1 MKKSNYFTKKDV
13 FKFIIS
19 LLAVMAAGAIGGA
32 SFKTFLASNG
42 IISTGFSGLSQI
54 INALLSD
61 IVYIPTTVIYI
72 FFNVII
78 YLFAFKVFGWKFI
91 TLSLAGTVTYI
102 LAMQFGYIE
111 ALANASTEKLLFAV
125 VGGMVSGATV
135 GFALRMGGSTGGT
148 DVAGAVINKKF
159 PNIKPG
165 FGMLIVNVTVL
176 VLSSITAGIQTG
188 LYALVIAVIN
198 AITTNMVVSN
208 SKRVVAFY
216 IICDKDEE
224 VANAILEK
232 YHRGVTRLDA
242 QGMFSKKDKSLLL
255 CLLPYENSSDVK
267 KLIKIIDENAFVFSE
282 HVDETLGDGNFL
294 KEVSV
299 FKNKV
304 KNAKSIMKNKNKY
317 SRIVRVKKLG
327 YPKRKTRFYLGK

>member
-1 MKKSNYFTKKDV
+1 MKSTKFFTRKEV
-13 FKFIIS
+13 FKFVIS
-19 LLAVMAAGAIGGA
+19 LFAVMVAGAIGGA

-54 INALLSD
+54 INRLLQN
-61 IVYIPTTVIYI
+61 VVAIPTSVIYL

-78 YLFAFKVFGWKFI
+78 YIFAFKEFGWKFI
-91 TLSLAGTVTYI
+91 VLSLAGTATYI

-111 ALANASTEKLLFAV
+111 ALANAEAEPVVFAV
-125 VGGMVSGATV
+125 VGGMLSGATV
-135 GFALRMGGSTGGT
+135 GFALRMGGTTGGT

-176 VLSSITAGIQTG
+176 VLSTVTVGIQTG

-198 AITTNMVVSN
+198 SITTNMIVSN

-224 VANAILEK
+224 IAETILEK
-232 YHRGVTRLDA
+232 YHRGVTKIDA
-242 QGMFSKKDKSLLL
+242 QGMFSKKDKKLLL

-267 KLIKIIDENAFVFSE
+267 KIISQIDENAFVFSE
-282 HVDETLGDGNFL
+282 HVDETMGDGKFL
-294 KEVSV
+294 KEASI
-299 FKNKV
+299 FKNKIKTATANIKTKQKFLRH
-304 KNAKSIMKNKNKY
+304 KNI
-317 SRIVRVKKLG
+317 KKLN
-327 YPKRKTRFYLGK
+327 YPKKRTRFYLK